1 MSIGSNRLSRT
12 RLLMA
17 AGGVTTLALIA
28 WMLAPARPSAAA
40 PKGEDSQAVAI
51 DAAAATRRDVPVYLE
66 GLGNVQAFYTV
77 KLTARVD
84 GELIKVAF
92 IEGQKVKRG
101 QLLAQIDPRP
111 YQAALDQ
118 ALATRAKDNAQLA
131 NARKDLARYVML
143 APKKLASQQTLD
155 GQRALVA
162 QLEAQLA
169 GDKAAIE
176 SAQTQL
182 SYTRITSP
190 IDGRTGIR
198 LVDPGNIVHASDTTG
213 IVVITQTQPIAAVV
227 TLPENALGA
236 VAQAMSQGPVSISVL
251 PRKESQGAPAASIG
265 QSAAPERGAVQLID
279 NQIDPT
285 SGTVRLKAIF
295 PNASERLWPGEF
307 INARVLVRTER
318 HALTVP
324 SVALQRGDGGF
335 YAYVIG
341 SDSRVEARPV
351 EVGYND
357 EEIAIVEKGL
367 NEGERVATSN
377 FYRLQPGALV
387 HVNEP
392 EREAGRE
399 ALAVEHE
406 PPAARRSA
414 SGQQHAA
421 ARSAT

>member
-1 MSIGSNRLSRT
+1 MSIASNGLSRT
-12 RLLMA
+12 RLLIA
-17 AGGVTTLALIA
+17 ALGVTTLALIA
-28 WMLAPARPSAAA
+28 WMLAPARPSSAA
-40 PKGEDSQAVAI
+40 PKGEESQAIAI

-66 GLGNVQAFYTV
+66 GLGNIQAFYTV

-84 GELIKVAF
+84 GELTKVAF

-118 ALATRAKDNAQLA
+118 AIATRAKDNAQLA
-131 NARKDLARYVML
+131 NARKDLARYELL

-162 QLEAQLA
+162 QVEAQLA
-169 GDKAAIE
+169 ADKAAIE

-236 VAQAMSQGPVSISVL
+236 VAQAMSQGPASISVL
-251 PRKESQGAPAASIG
+251 PRNEGQGAPAASVG
-265 QSAAPERGAVQLID
+265 PNAAPERGTVQLID

-295 PNASERLWPGEF
+295 PNTKERLWPGEF

-335 YAYVIG
+335 YAYVVG

-351 EVGYND
+351 ELGYND

-367 NEGERVATSN
+367 SEGERVATSN

-387 HVNEP
+387 RVNEP

-399 ALAVEHE
+399 ALAVGHE
-406 PPAARRSA
+406 PPAASRSS
-414 SGQQHAA
+414 SGQHAA
-421 ARSAT
+421 ARNAT